1 MRLPSLFYFLFAILV
16 VLFALPV
23 HQGYAVHDLFKS
35 IDKNQDGKVDREEF
49 SEDMK
54 KDAYARLDK
63 DANTSV
69 TYEEWNNSPYI
80 TEKEKQTRLFQRFDR
95 DQDRIITFAEFS
107 DYMTRDSNLEEV
119 FIGLDQD
126 GNNFL
131 TPDEITVRPHIRI
144 LTIRF

>member
-1 MRLPSLFYFLFAILV
+1 MRLPLTLYFLFAILV
-16 VLFALPV
+16 ALCVLPV
-23 HQGYAVHDLFKS
+23 SQGLAVHDLFKS

-49 SEDMK
+49 SQDMK
-54 KDAYARLDK
+54 KDAYAKLDR
-63 DANTSV
+63 DADASV
-69 TYEEWNNSPYI
+69 TYEEWNSSPYI
-80 TEKEKQTRLFQRFDR
+80 TQKEKQTRMFQRFDR

-126 GNNFL
+126 RNNFL
-131 TPDEITVRPHIRI
+131 TPDEITIRPHIRI